1 MNKLLEGKVIVIS
14 GGTKGIG
21 KGIAIEACK
30 QGAKVVIAGRDCIAG
45 KNIEMQLNKEGVN
58 CIFVK
63 TDLFSISDI
72 KNLFKTA
79 FQKFGKINGFV
90 NYAGVTNIASMTD
103 CDEKTFDTIFMI
115 NVKAAFFC
123 CQEAIHYMKMNSDGG
138 SIVVF
143 GSPHD
148 DKGQIDR
155 APYAFSKAALSVM
168 VIHLA
173 KYYAEYKIRANYVT
187 AGWTP
192 TEGELALRKSQGISE
207 EQLREEASKIIP
219 IGRIQEVK
227 DHVPG
232 VIYFLSDLS
241 SMVTGSNLRVSG
253 GLFF

>member
-21 KGIAIEACK
+21 KGIAYESCK
-30 QGAKVVIAGRDCIAG
+30 QGAKVVIAGRDVCAG
-45 KNIEMQLNKEGVN
+45 KKIERELNKFDFN
-58 CIFVK
+58 CLFVK
-63 TDLFSISDI
+63 TDITSICEI
-72 KNLFKTA
+72 RNLFDKA
-79 FQKFGKINGFV
+79 FLTFGKINGFV
-90 NYAGVTNIASMTD
+90 NYAGATNIASMTD
-103 CDEKTFDTIFMI
+103 CDEKTFDTIFDT

-123 CQEAIHYMKMNSDGG
+123 CQEAIYYMKMNHDGG
-138 SIVVF
+138 SIVIF

-168 VIHLA
+168 VVHMA
-173 KYYAEYKIRANYVT
+173 KYYAKYKIRTNYVT

-192 TEGELALRKSQGISE
+192 TEGELALRASQGVTE
-207 EQLREEASKIIP
+207 EQLRKEAADIIP
-219 IGRIQEVK
+219 IGRIQEVS